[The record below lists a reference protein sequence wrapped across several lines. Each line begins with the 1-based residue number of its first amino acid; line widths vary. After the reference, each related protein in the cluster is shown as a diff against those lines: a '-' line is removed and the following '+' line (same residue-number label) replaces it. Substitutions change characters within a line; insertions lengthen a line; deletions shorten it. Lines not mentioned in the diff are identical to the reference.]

1 VATSYGPA
9 RQRRRG
15 SVIGPLILIFIGGV
29 FLLQNAGVVP
39 PTIWGSLWRLWPL
52 ALVIVGLEL
61 LFGARA
67 GWLVAIVGLCGIV
80 VALGG
85 VVAGNFGFPSPSRAG
100 AITHTAYDTQLG
112 DAQQA
117 SVTVRFGAGQLDI
130 GPLADSTAGLLASM
144 SYDGPGDLVPEP
156 SYKVE
161 RGNGRLEYQLSGRG
175 APGFL
180 PFGSD
185 NGAAPHIAIDLA
197 PSVQISTLQVQS
209 GAADTRIDLTG
220 LQVNNVDM
228 AVGAASTR
236 LRLPDSGITTVHVT
250 GGASTITLEVPAGV
264 AARIHHRGGLST
276 LTIDQT
282 RFPSVG
288 DEVYQSPNWE
298 TATNKADIKLETGVT
313 TIQVN

>member
-15 SVIGPLILIFIGGV
+15 SIIGPLILIFIGGV

-67 GWLVAIVGLCGIV
+67 GWLVAIVGLCGIL

-100 AITHTAYDTQLG
+100 VIARTYDTQLG
-112 DAQQA
+112 NAQQA

-130 GPLADSTAGLLASM
+130 GPLADSTSGRLASM
-144 SYDGPGDLVPEP
+144 SYDGPGDLVSEP
-156 SYKVE
+156 SYSVV
-161 RGNGRLEYQLSGRG
+161 GSTGRLEYQLSGRG
-175 APGFL
+175 TPGFL
-180 PFGSD
+180 PFSSD
-185 NGAAPHIAIDLA
+185 NGATPHIAINLA
-197 PSVQISTLQVQS
+197 PSVQISMLQVQS

-220 LQVNNVDM
+220 LHVNNVDM

-236 LRLPDSGITTVHVT
+236 LRLPDSGITAVHVT

-276 LTIDQT
+276 LNIDQT
-282 RFPSVG
+282 RFPSMG
-288 DEVYQSPNWE
+288 DEVYQSPNWD
-298 TATNKADIKLETGVT
+298 TATNKADINLETGVT

>member
-29 FLLQNAGVVP
+29 FLLQNAGVLP

-100 AITHTAYDTQLG
+100 AITRTYDTQLG

-130 GPLADSTAGLLASM
+130 GPLADSASGRLASM
-144 SYDGPGDLVPEP
+144 SYDGPGDLVSEP
-156 SYKVE
+156 SYSVVG
-161 RGNGRLEYQLSGRG
+161 GNGRLDYQLNGRG

-180 PFGSD
+180 PFTND
-185 NGAAPHIAIDLA
+185 TGATPHIAIDLA
-197 PSVQISTLQVQS
+197 PSVPISTLQVQS

-220 LQVNNVDM
+220 LHVNNVDM

-236 LRLPDSGITTVHVT
+236 LRLPDAGITTVHVT

-276 LTIDQT
+276 LNIDQT
-282 RFPSVG
+282 RFPSMG
-288 DEVYQSPNWE
+288 DEVYQSPNWD
-298 TATNKADIKLETGVT
+298 TATNRADINLETGVT